1 MPHHSAADQGWDSV
15 KLVSALAQLNT
26 FNYVFGSHLLC
37 LWRDGCSHS
46 NDTEEVWQDPG
57 NPPLNLLV

>member
-1 MPHHSAADQGWDSV
+1 MPHHSAADQGWDS
-15 KLVSALAQLNT
+15 LNT